1 MEEKYKIKRV
11 HTEGNVSCRFNWLWN
26 NENKITAQ
34 IYFEEE
40 EKLKEEICLCGECVC
55 RQSFQDMANHFD
67 HCQIIM
73 REVDARVVERLKDLL
88 PKEGLKPKSLEK
100 KDDIID
106 CPITIVAQYP

>member
-11 HTEGNVSCRFNWLWN
+11 HTGGNVSCRFNWLWD

-55 RQSFQDMANHFD
+55 RQSILDVANHFD
-67 HCQIIM
+67 YCQCIM
-73 REVDARVVERLKDLL
+73 REVEARVVDRLKDLL
-88 PKEGLKPKSLEK
+88 PKKGIKSKSLEK
-100 KDDIID
+100 KVDIVD